1 MGTNTRLRSP
11 SRPRSSISRAL
22 AQIRQPGH
30 ALPLDSCTVACTSP
44 ESLQRREL
52 VQGNRRSARLPAGK
66 WGKCTPKRAFG
77 GLFDVHFPAFLARK
91 EAPARNRAKC
101 TAGCVL
107 PQGTGRSAQRGFG
120 GLMNRPPGPH
130 SARLALIPRPNR
142 ANEGGIQSDLLA
154 VRLDVPRACG
164 YRRLL
169 EGAVVARA
177 LGRASCGPGGRPSGQ
192 PAAFDEAPA
201 GCEEAK
207 ARRERGL
214 SEPPKAAS
222 SAAAAPERRAV
233 SPRRRGEGRWLAG
246 P

>member
-1 MGTNTRLRSP
+1 MGTSTRLRSP

-101 TAGCVL
+101 TAGCMKSREVH
-107 PQGTGRSAQRGFG
+107 GRGVTSCKESGEVHGAASTRRKKSREVHG
-120 GLMNRPPGPH
+120 GVRPA
-130 SARLALIPRPNR
+130 ARNR
-142 ANEGGIQSDLLA
+142 AKCAARI
-154 VRLDVPRACG
+154 
-164 YRRLL
+164 RR
-169 EGAVVARA
+169 
-177 LGRASCGPGGRPSGQ
+177 
-192 PAAFDEAPA
+192 PA
-201 GCEEAK
+201 
-207 ARRERGL
+207 
-214 SEPPKAAS
+214 
-222 SAAAAPERRAV
+222 
-233 SPRRRGEGRWLAG
+233 
-246 P
+246 